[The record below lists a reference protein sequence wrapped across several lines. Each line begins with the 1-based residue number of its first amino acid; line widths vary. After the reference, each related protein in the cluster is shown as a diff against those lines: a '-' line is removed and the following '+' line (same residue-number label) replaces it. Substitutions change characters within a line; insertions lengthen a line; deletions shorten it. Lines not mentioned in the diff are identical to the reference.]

1 MKKKRNITS
10 PIILAVLCAVGVHTV
25 LFTDAGHRLQSS
37 IIESDT
43 SSHAEAHLVASETS
57 LSLKVNVTATNVT
70 QLEWTLNYDDTSLT
84 LNNPSS
90 PFGTISTTDIDF
102 GEKVMITFDKPTN
115 FTKWTTLATWELT
128 TLLPESHTINLTDVK
143 LSMTDGN
150 SRLTTEW
157 TGEF

>member
-43 SSHAEAHLVASETS
+43 SSHAEAHLVAGESS
-57 LSLKVNVTATNVT
+57 LALKVNVTATNVT
-70 QLEWTLNYDDTSLT
+70 RFEWTLNYDDTSLT
-84 LNNPSS
+84 LNNPASTL
-90 PFGTISTTDIDF
+90 GNVSTTDTDISK
-102 GEKVMITFDKPTN
+102 KVIITFEKPTN

-128 TLLPESHTINLTDVK
+128 TLLPESHAINLTDAQ
-143 LSMTDGN
+143 LIMTDGN
-150 SRLTTEW
+150 SRLTTEG